1 MSLIGENFAF
11 RFDERKIVYWQG
23 ISSFSTL
30 LNAFISGKKRGEGL
44 KIGNRGWC
52 RIIRDNSSI
61 ITMDAFQDWLR
72 PELVWFLIGLVLL
85 LVEFAAPGLVIFFF
99 GLGAWLVALV
109 CFVVDIGINVQ
120 LILFLVSSFL
130 FLVLLRRKLRTFFEG
145 KRSGFENLD
154 DRLDEYVG
162 RKVSVVK
169 AIVPNVAGKV
179 EFHGTDWEAE
189 ADEDIPEGTVVEIV
203 EKNNITFKVK
213 PIA

>member
-1 MSLIGENFAF
+1 
-11 RFDERKIVYWQG
+11 
-23 ISSFSTL
+23 
-30 LNAFISGKKRGEGL
+30 
-44 KIGNRGWC
+44 
-52 RIIRDNSSI
+52 
-61 ITMDAFQDWLR
+61 MDAFQDWLR

-179 EFHGTDWEAE
+179 EFYGTNWEAE